1 MDTATFLITFKML
14 KLSCIYILWI
24 VWFSDY
30 DISYLDTGSEYT
42 TQQSATVQYSHFRHW
57 LVRD

>member
-24 VWFSDY
+24 VWISNY
-30 DISYLDTGSEYT
+30 DISYLGTGSEYK
-42 TQQSATVQYSHFRHW
+42 TQQSATAQYSHFRHW
-57 LVRD
+57 LARD

>member
-42 TQQSATVQYSHFRHW
+42 TQQSATVQYSHFRH
-57 LVRD
+57 